1 MLPWTVMK
9 SVKNE
14 GSRPGWRDQMHIN
27 EIAAFMLPS
36 LFFVSLLLSFNL
48 RTVEMTKL
56 LFNYLFP
63 LLSEVIIHDLFHVDL
78 EDIQRYTKIRQI
90 REGPVDCDRRWVVP
104 MWVLKV
110 SSYTL
115 AQLYLAKLLA
125 STSVWMGSCF
135 LESLCEF
142 LPTLS
147 SLPHQS
153 FFWEFPDFY
162 KGHQLKS
169 LKVVHRNPTRELSLH
184 PFWLVS
190 TFVILDLMFSMSFWY
205 FKMQRDFDITLSQYK

>member
-36 LFFVSLLLSFNL
+36 LFLVSLLLSFNL

-56 LFNYLFP
+56 LLNYLFP

-90 REGPVDCDRRWVVP
+90 REGPIDCDRRWVVP

-147 SLPHQS
+147 SC
-153 FFWEFPDFY
+153 
-162 KGHQLKS
+162 
-169 LKVVHRNPTRELSLH
+169 PTR
-184 PFWLVS
+184 VS
-190 TFVILDLMFSMSFWY
+190 FES
-205 FKMQRDFDITLSQYK
+205 SQTSIKVTN